1 MSCYF
6 RPQAL
11 SKECLQRRSL
21 KLPCMSMS
29 RQCIVPTS
37 SCAWMNSGSRTSC
50 VMWQCWWRGGRSVP
64 TGQCWQLVA
73 SILPAAQGPD
83 GTWAGHQP
91 ATEGECPHLAG
102 VQIQHT
108 LTACKD
114 APEWPALKTSQKFQ
128 LCQKRGDM
136 RSLKS
141 LHLLHIN
148 TLIVVSLFIHYI
160 GQFRTII
167 SVL

>member
-73 SILPAAQGPD
+73 SISPCCSGARRNMSRSSTCHRRWVSSFGRGTDSAYINSLQGC
-83 GTWAGHQP
+83 TWMTC
-91 ATEGECPHLAG
+91 TENLTKIPTVSEEGRYEISEILAF
-102 VQIQHT
+102 
-108 LTACKD
+108 TAYKHPYCR
-114 APEWPALKTSQKFQ
+114 FFVY
-128 LCQKRGDM
+128 
-136 RSLKS
+136 SL
-141 LHLLHIN
+141 
-148 TLIVVSLFIHYI
+148 YW
-160 GQFRTII
+160 
-167 SVL
+167 SV